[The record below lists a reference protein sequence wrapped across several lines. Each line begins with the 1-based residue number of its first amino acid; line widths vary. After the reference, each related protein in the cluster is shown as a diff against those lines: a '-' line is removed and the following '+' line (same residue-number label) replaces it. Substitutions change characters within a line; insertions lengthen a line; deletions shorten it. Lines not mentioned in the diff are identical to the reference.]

1 MNNALKQSVDILLNV
16 AIAEDKSAQDAT
28 SKLLLGSE
36 KISTGIYFKEPGILC
51 GTKTISYLAKQIDA
65 QIKIKWNYK
74 EGARIKKG
82 SLVAKISGPANLV
95 LSHERIVLN
104 FLQKLSGIAT
114 LTNKYV
120 AELKKTKIKILDT
133 RKTTPGWRHLE
144 KYAVQIGGGQN
155 HRVDLSESI
164 LVKDNHIR
172 AHGGIKK
179 TLEKIAQRSG
189 RKKISVEVENLGQV
203 KDVVQFKIDQIMLD
217 NFSKKETLSAIKI
230 IRNSNKARIEL
241 SGGFTLKKIKS
252 IRNLDV
258 DYVSIGRITHSAPF
272 LDISMGVLR

>member
-1 MNNALKQSVDILLNV
+1 MDNALKQSVDILLNV

-51 GTKTISYLAKQIDA
+51 GTKIISYLAKQIDA
-65 QIKIKWNYK
+65 QIKIRWNYK

-82 SLVAKISGPANLV
+82 SLVAKILGPANLV

-133 RKTTPGWRHLE
+133 RKTTPGWRYLE

-155 HRVDLSESI
+155 HRMDLSESI

-172 AHGGIKK
+172 VHGGIKK

-203 KDVVQFKIDQIMLD
+203 KDVVQFK
-217 NFSKKETLSAIKI
+217 NFK
-230 IRNSNKARIEL
+230 
-241 SGGFTLKKIKS
+241 G
-252 IRNLDV
+252 
-258 DYVSIGRITHSAPF
+258 
-272 LDISMGVLR
+272 